1 MKITD
6 NDIIELSEKIANIE
20 DKKELEYIIYFL
32 IDNGIQG
39 MRSIIHQYCEDN
51 INEIYN
57 S

>member
-32 IDNGIQG
+32 IDNGLQG
-39 MRSIIHQYCEDN
+39 MRSIIYQYCEDN

>member
-32 IDNGIQG
+32 IDNGLHG

-51 INEIYN
+51 INETYN